1 MLVGFKRNIKRMPAG
16 KVFTTAE
23 VMGDA
28 KNAVSANRL
37 LGMMVDAGTLRRV
50 SRGRYYKPEESEFGT
65 IPVDT
70 RELVKDLLFKN
81 GTPIAYISGLNA
93 MNELGLTT
101 QVPADI
107 TLACNNEKKS
117 IMRNQVRVRFIKQAN
132 AINKANIPLLRL
144 LDCMRFIKKTPD
156 NNINS
161 ALQRLVF
168 LIGELPEEQQRK
180 MVRLAVRYTP
190 QVRALLGAVMENS
203 FPNIPVESL
212 RRSLN
217 GLTTYPLNINNEL
230 LPNQSNWNI
239 V

>member
-28 KNAVSANRL
+28 KNAASANRL

-65 IPVDT
+65 IPIDT

-107 TLACNNEKKS
+107 TLACNNEKKA

-156 NNINS
+156 NNING

-203 FPNIPVESL
+203 FPDIPVESL

>member
-1 MLVGFKRNIKRMPAG
+1 MLLGFKKNIACMPAG

-28 KNAVSANRL
+28 KNAASANRL
-37 LGMMVDAGTLRRV
+37 LGMMTEAGTLRRV

-107 TLACNNEKKS
+107 TIACTNEKKA
-117 IMRNQVRVRFIKQAN
+117 IVRNQVRVRFIKQPN
-132 AINKANIPLLRL
+132 AITKANIPLLRL

-156 NNINS
+156 NNIDG
-161 ALQRLVF
+161 ALRRLVF
-168 LIGELPEEQQRK
+168 LIGELADEQQQK
-180 MVRLAVRYTP
+180 MVRLAIKYTP
-190 QVRALLGAVMENS
+190 QVRALLGAVMENY
-203 FPNIPVESL
+203 FPTIPVEPL
-212 RRSLN
+212 RKSLN
-217 GLTTYPLNINNEL
+217 GLTTYPLNINLEL
-230 LPNQSNWNI
+230 LPNQSIWNI